1 MILWWRKAVDDLAGC
16 PADKV
21 TDAADKLE
29 TVLDGHRATE
39 NYYDS
44 MLAKFKEE
52 EESNT
57 TWLFRAMDGFLD
69 DEYFKDYVGV
79 GGDIGILLLYMH
91 GLVITS
97 SDCPGLQG

>member
-21 TDAADKLE
+21 TDAANKLE

-44 MLAKFKEE
+44 MLARFLEDE
-52 EESNT
+52 ASNKY
-57 TWLFRAMDGFLD
+57 WLFGAMDGFID
-69 DEYFKDYVGV
+69 DEYGKDYYFTGR
-79 GGDIGILLLYMH
+79 DIGFLLYWMH
-91 GLVITS
+91 DPEITI